1 MTVCRCSDSLVGI
14 EEKQENQKAEVKQM
28 LDKYRHIHFIG
39 IGGAGMSALAYVL
52 VKRGFEVTGS
62 DLQAGH
68 MAYEL
73 AEAGALVYMGHDD
86 CQIEGADAVVV
97 STAIPKTNPELV
109 AARNKNIP
117 VLHRSDVLMALLNG
131 DGTKGVAVAGAHGK
145 TTTSAM
151 IGVIAAEAGVD
162 PTVIIGGDVAA
173 LGGNARNGE
182 SDWVVAEAD
191 ESDGSFLK
199 FTPYIPVITNIE
211 DDHLDHYG
219 TEEKIYQAFKEY
231 LSHMKE
237 GGTAVLCLDNVKVR
251 RLSVETERD
260 YITYG
265 LTEDCD
271 YYAKDICY
279 SVEGTDYDVYYKGE
293 KLVSVHLTVPGRHNV
308 LNSLGAFAAAGLM
321 GISPEVTLAALAKF
335 SGAKRRFET
344 KGKENGIWVV
354 DDYAHHP
361 TEIAATLQAAKETG
375 AKRIVCVFQPHRYSR
390 TKLLYDEF
398 CKCFTNCDKL
408 ILTHIY
414 SAGENPIPGINAKSL
429 AESIKITT
437 GQDVVYIDSF
447 SRVEEH
453 LFKNCKEGDLVITMG
468 AGDVFRIGEEL
479 VKEFRQI
486 EK

>member
-1 MTVCRCSDSLVGI
+1 M
-14 EEKQENQKAEVKQM
+14 KAEVKQM
-28 LDKYRHIHFIG
+28 LDNYRHIHFIG

-52 VKRGFEVTGS
+52 VKRGFDVTGS

-73 AEAGALVYMGHDD
+73 AEAGAVVYMGHDE
-86 CQIEGADAVVV
+86 CQIEGAEAVVV
-97 STAIPKTNPELV
+97 STAITKTNPELV
-109 AARNKNIP
+109 AARAKNIP

-131 DGTKGVAVAGAHGK
+131 AGTKGVAVAGAHGK

-151 IGVIAAEAGVD
+151 IGVIAAEAGID
-162 PTVIIGGDVAA
+162 PTVVIGGDVAA

-182 SDWVVAEAD
+182 SEWVVAEAD

-199 FTPYIPVITNIE
+199 FLPFIPVITNIE

-237 GGTAVLCLDNVKVR
+237 GGTAVLCLDNAKVR
-251 RLSVETERD
+251 RLSEETERNF
-260 YITYG
+260 ITYG
-265 LTEDCD
+265 LSEDCD

-279 SVEGTDYDVYYKGE
+279 SVEGTDYDVYHKGK
-293 KLVSVHLTVPGRHNV
+293 KLASVHLIVPGRHNV
-308 LNSLGAFAAAGLM
+308 LNSLGAFAAAVLM
-321 GISPEVTLAALAKF
+321 GISPEKIVSALAKF

-361 TEIAATLQAAKETG
+361 TEITATLQAAKETG

-390 TKLLYDEF
+390 TKLLYEEF
-398 CKCFTNCDKL
+398 CKCFGNCDKL

-414 SAGENPIPGINAKSL
+414 SAGEDPIPGVSGKNL

-437 GQDVVYIDSF
+437 GKDVTYIDSF
-447 SRVEEH
+447 ARLEEY
-453 LFKNCKEGDLVITMG
+453 LFKNCQAGDLVITMG

-479 VKEFRQI
+479 VREFRQI

>member
-1 MTVCRCSDSLVGI
+1 M
-14 EEKQENQKAEVKQM
+14 KAEVKQM

-52 VKRGFEVTGS
+52 VKRGFDVTGS

-73 AEAGALVYMGHDD
+73 AEAGALVYMGHDE
-86 CQIEGADAVVV
+86 CQIEGAEAVVV

-109 AARNKNIP
+109 AARAKNIP

-131 DGTKGVAVAGAHGK
+131 TGTKGVAVAGAHGK

-151 IGVIAAEAGVD
+151 IGVIAAEAGID
-162 PTVIIGGDVAA
+162 PTVVIGGDVAA

-182 SDWVVAEAD
+182 SEWVVAEAD

-199 FTPYIPVITNIE
+199 FLPFIPVITNIE

-219 TEEKIYQAFKEY
+219 TEENIYQAFKEY
-231 LSHMKE
+231 LSHMRE
-237 GGTAVLCLDNVKVR
+237 GGTAVLCLDNAKVR
-251 RLSVETERD
+251 RLSEETERD
-260 YITYG
+260 YVTYG

-279 SVEGTDYDVYYKGE
+279 SVDGTDYDVYNKGK
-293 KLVSVHLTVPGRHNV
+293 KLASVHLIVPGRHNV
-308 LNSLGAFAAAGLM
+308 LNSLGAFAASVLM
-321 GISPEVTLAALAKF
+321 GISPETIVGALAKF

-354 DDYAHHP
+354 DDYANHT
-361 TEIAATLQAAKETG
+361 TEIGATLQAAKETG
-375 AKRIVCVFQPHRYSR
+375 AKRIVCVFQPHRYTR
-390 TKLLYDEF
+390 TKLLYEEF
-398 CKCFTNCDKL
+398 CKCFGNCDKL

-414 SAGENPIPGINAKSL
+414 SAGEDPIPGVSGKNL
-429 AESIKITT
+429 AESIKVTT
-437 GQDVVYIDSF
+437 GKDVTYIDSF
-447 SRVEEH
+447 ARLEEY
-453 LFKNCKEGDLVITMG
+453 LFKNCKPGDLVITMG

>member
-1 MTVCRCSDSLVGI
+1 M
-14 EEKQENQKAEVKQM
+14 KAEVKQM

-52 VKRGFEVTGS
+52 VKRGFDVTGS

-73 AEAGALVYMGHDD
+73 AEAGALVYMGHDE
-86 CQIEGADAVVV
+86 CQIEGAEAVVV

-109 AARNKNIP
+109 AARAKNIP

-131 DGTKGVAVAGAHGK
+131 TGTKGVAVAGAHGK

-151 IGVIAAEAGVD
+151 IGVIAAEAGID
-162 PTVIIGGDVAA
+162 PTVVIGGDVAA
-173 LGGNARNGE
+173 LGGPARNGE
-182 SDWVVAEAD
+182 SAWGVAEAD

-199 FTPYIPVITNIE
+199 FLPFIPVITNIE

-219 TEEKIYQAFKEY
+219 TEENIYQAFKEY
-231 LSHMKE
+231 LSHMRE
-237 GGTAVLCLDNVKVR
+237 GGTAVLCLDNAKVR
-251 RLSVETERD
+251 RLSEETERN

-279 SVEGTDYDVYYKGE
+279 SVDGTDYDVYNKGK
-293 KLVSVHLTVPGRHNV
+293 KLASVHLIVPGRHNV
-308 LNSLGAFAAAGLM
+308 LNSLGAFAASVLM
-321 GISPEVTLAALAKF
+321 GISPETIVGALAKF

-361 TEIAATLQAAKETG
+361 TEIGATLQAAKETG
-375 AKRIVCVFQPHRYSR
+375 AKRIVCVFQPHRYTR
-390 TKLLYDEF
+390 TKLLYEEF
-398 CKCFTNCDKL
+398 CKCFGNCDKL

-414 SAGENPIPGINAKSL
+414 SAGEDPIPGVSGKNL
-429 AESIKITT
+429 AESIKATT
-437 GQDVVYIDSF
+437 GKDVTYIDSF
-447 SRVEEH
+447 ARLEEY
-453 LFKNCKEGDLVITMG
+453 LFKNCKPGDLVITMG

-479 VKEFRQI
+479 VREFRQI